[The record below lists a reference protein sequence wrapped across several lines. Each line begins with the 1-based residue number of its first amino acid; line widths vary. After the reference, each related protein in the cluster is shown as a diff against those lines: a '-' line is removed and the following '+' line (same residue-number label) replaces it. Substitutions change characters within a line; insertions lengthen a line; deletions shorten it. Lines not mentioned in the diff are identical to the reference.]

1 MKQVTPSQSST
12 TAPKKQRKYL
22 SWLPVG
28 MLLLGI
34 FIGSVSTGGIDVLT
48 NSIGEKPIA
57 SNQSLP
63 ENLNY
68 KDVEEV
74 YDSLRKNFDGELSL
88 EDLQTGMK
96 RGLVEASGDP
106 YTTYFTTEES
116 EEFSGEVNGTFSGI
130 GAELIKENG
139 VILVTTP
146 LSGFPAEKAGIQ
158 ARDVIIKI
166 DDEDSTGIT
175 VGEAVKRIRGEKGT
189 TVKLTVYR
197 DDKQL
202 EFSIVRDTITIPS
215 VTSEVKDGIGI
226 LTITRFGDDTAE
238 LSREAAN
245 KFLTENV
252 SGVVV
257 DLRNN
262 PGGYLNQ
269 AVDVASIWAPK
280 GSKIVEEKRDGQTI
294 KIDKTVSS
302 PLLNSKPT
310 VVLINGGSASASE
323 ILAGALKD
331 LGLATLVGEKS
342 FGKGSVQQIDT
353 LDAGS
358 ALKVT
363 IAKWFTPLGVNINK
377 DGIQPDVEVKQSA
390 EDITNK
396 VDAQLNAAIK
406 KLSE

>member
-1 MKQVTPSQSST
+1 
-12 TAPKKQRKYL
+12 
-22 SWLPVG
+22 

-34 FIGSVSTGGIDVLT
+34 FIGSVSTGGIDVLK
-48 NSIGEKPIA
+48 NSTGEQPIA

-63 ENLNY
+63 DNLNY
-68 KDVEEV
+68 KEVEEV

-116 EEFSGEVNGTFSGI
+116 EEFNGEVNGTFSGI

-139 VILVTTP
+139 VIVVTTP

-175 VGEAVKRIRGEKGT
+175 VAEAVKRIRGEKGT

-197 DDKQL
+197 EDKQL

-238 LSREAAN
+238 LSRQAAN
-245 KFLTENV
+245 KFLAENV

-280 GSKIVEEKRDGQTI
+280 GSKIVEEKRDGKTI

-302 PLLNSKPT
+302 PLLESKPT
-310 VVLINGGSASASE
+310 VVIINGGSASASE

-342 FGKGSVQQIDT
+342 FGKGSVQQIDA
-353 LDAGS
+353 LDGGS

-377 DGIQPDVEVKQSA
+377 DGIQPDVEVKPSA

-396 VDAQLNAAIK
+396 VDAQLNTAIK